1 MAIPARCAHTRPRR
15 RLPGL
20 LPDPALALCGQGHAF
35 GRPCAAAVDTARDRL
50 AKMIHATPSEVIFTS
65 CGSESDNHAIHIAI
79 ARGKAALPKGVIPHI
94 VTSNIEHPAI
104 EACLDAL
111 DAKGEI
117 TTTRVSVESVSQAIC
132 RYL

>member
-1 MAIPARCAHTRPRR
+1 MA
-15 RLPGL
+15 
-20 LPDPALALCGQGHAF
+20 ALV
-35 GRPCAAAVDTARDRL
+35 RSE
-50 AKMIHATPSEVIFTS
+50 PSEVIFTS

-111 DAKGEI
+111 EAKGEV
-117 TTTRVSVESVSQAIC
+117 TTTRVSVESVSQSNLPLLVMSALEFDSLLGNTAPRGWYRWVMYVRRC
-132 RYL
+132 GRGRQCW